1 MSGISI
7 VREILA
13 VDADIIAVVAQ
24 RIFPIELP
32 QKIQLPA
39 IVLSSVDEIDGRHLS
54 GSDRYPVSRFIVDC
68 VAATYQAADVLGDDV
83 RDTLI
88 DYRGSIAGFEV
99 DDIAHDGVDFFDRG
113 ETGDAWRR
121 RLGFRMRFRAT

>member
-1 MSGISI
+1 MSAISI

-13 VDADIIAVVAQ
+13 VDPDIIAVVAQ

-39 IVLSSVDEIDGRHLS
+39 IVLSSVDEVDGRHLS
-54 GSDRYPVSRFIVDC
+54 GSDRYPVGRFIVDC
-68 VAATYQAADVLGDDV
+68 IGATHLAADALGDASSAV
-83 RDTLI
+83 LI
-88 DYRGSIAGFEV
+88 DYRGLIAGHQI
-99 DDIAHDGVDFFDRG
+99 DDIAHDGVDFVDRG
-113 ETGDAWRR
+113 ATGDAWRR